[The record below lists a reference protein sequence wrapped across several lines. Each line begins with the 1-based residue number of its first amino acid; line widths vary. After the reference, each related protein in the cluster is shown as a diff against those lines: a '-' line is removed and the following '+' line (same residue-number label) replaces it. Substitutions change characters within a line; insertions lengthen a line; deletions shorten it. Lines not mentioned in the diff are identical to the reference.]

1 MIQRYL
7 LRWEGNFN
15 RMPEWVRELDEAV
28 IRSIAKQHLAPELP
42 SPLDEGSLDVS
53 FFTEGAFNKLYLIS
67 YAGHH
72 TEYIFRVSLPVEPYF
87 KTESEVATLA
97 FLGSKS
103 SIPVARVVAWD
114 SNSDNELGF
123 EWTLMER
130 VNGVT
135 LQSVWREMSW
145 QGKLV
150 LTAEVARMIKHL
162 RDITFDRIGSLYF
175 ESALTEELDKR
186 NKGGYGKD
194 GSLSEAREQQD
205 VRGFEA
211 STRPITNSLF
221 QVQDTDD
228 TIQAQKTQAEAVA
241 ASEKI
246 HNDKGEEFQ
255 EKETSKKEAF
265 GIPRRTSP
273 PKRIDHNNLGG
284 FVIGPLF
291 DRIFFMDDR
300 VYLPGDRG
308 PYESSQ
314 EMLRAEVD
322 MQLEWIMNGRSI
334 MHSKSLL
341 AEAGYCEDDFE
352 QEAPTIEAVSH
363 AFLDILPQICR
374 HEGREQAFTLEHHD
388 LNASNI
394 LVDPTS
400 YKITGV
406 VDWEMTCLVPSWM
419 ASGHPVFLQDI
430 DLSTSDE
437 IEPPIPSYEHEHD
450 EDIDSEEETAIM
462 ERDRWESKH
471 LRGHFDSTMNA
482 LTVDDDGFVADD
494 DWEAETKRNFKR
506 FAWELTENTSWSAD
520 WLKEYHAGIGGL
532 EPNVRQ
538 NISEAEVE
546 KLIAE
551 RKFRQGHAASA
562 DNFGLADADN
572 GSEHADSSLDS

>member
-1 MIQRYL
+1 
-7 LRWEGNFN
+7 
-15 RMPEWVRELDEAV
+15 MPEWVRELDEAI
-28 IRSIAKQHLAPELP
+28 IRSIAKQHLSPELP
-42 SPLDEGSLDVS
+42 SPLDEGSLNVS

-67 YAGHH
+67 HAGHH
-72 TEYIFRVSLPVEPYF
+72 TEYLFRVSLPVEPYF

-97 FLGSKS
+97 FLSAKTL
-103 SIPVARVVAWD
+103 IPVARVVAWD
-114 SNSDNELGF
+114 SNSNNELGF
-123 EWTLMER
+123 EWILMER
-130 VNGVT
+130 VKGVT

-145 QGKLV
+145 QRKLV
-150 LTAEVARMIKHL
+150 LTAEVAGMIKHL
-162 RDITFDRIGSLYF
+162 RDIRFDRIGSLYF
-175 ESALTEELDKR
+175 ESALIEQLDKR
-186 NKGGYGKD
+186 KRGDYGKD
-194 GSLSEAREQQD
+194 GSVSDASEKQGP
-205 VRGFEA
+205 RGFET
-211 STRPITNSLF
+211 STRPITSSLL
-221 QVQDTDD
+221 QVPDTHD
-228 TIQAQKTQAEAVA
+228 TTQAQEAHAEAVA
-241 ASEKI
+241 ASEKS
-246 HNDKGEEFQ
+246 HEDKWEDSHEEA
-255 EKETSKKEAF
+255 TSKKPAF
-265 GIPRRTSP
+265 GMPRRTSP
-273 PKRIDHNNLGG
+273 PKRIDYNNLGG
-284 FVIGPLF
+284 FTVGPLF
-291 DRIFFMDDR
+291 DRIYFMDDR

-322 MQLEWIMNGRSI
+322 MQLEWVKNGRSI

-352 QEAPTIEAVSH
+352 QEAPTMEAVSH
-363 AFLDILPQICR
+363 AFLDILPQICQY
-374 HEGREQAFTLEHHD
+374 EGPEQAFTLEHHD
-388 LNASNI
+388 LNTSNI

-400 YKITGV
+400 YKITGI

-430 DLSTSDE
+430 DLWTSDDT
-437 IEPPIPSYEHEHD
+437 EPPIPSYEHEHD
-450 EDIDSEEETAIM
+450 EDIDGEEETAIM
-462 ERDRWESKH
+462 ERDRWESKR

-506 FAWELTENTSWSAD
+506 LAWELTENTAWPAD

-551 RKFRQGHAASA
+551 RKFRQADAASA
-562 DNFGLADADN
+562 DNFGLADADD